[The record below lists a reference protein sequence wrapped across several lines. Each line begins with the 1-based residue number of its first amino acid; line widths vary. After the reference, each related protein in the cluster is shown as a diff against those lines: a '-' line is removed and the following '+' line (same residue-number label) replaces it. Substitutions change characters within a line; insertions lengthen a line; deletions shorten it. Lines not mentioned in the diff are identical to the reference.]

1 MSTSSPHWHTIFC
14 DWIYQSNSRC
24 AKYRSWCTPVSSCQ
38 FADDAAARLNFIAH
52 IFCMISVSDHSR
64 RPTPETADS
73 QPPKPASNYSHAEA
87 NWRDW
92 TNTTQTL
99 FIVIEHCTW
108 FNVSH
113 AHLFIVLT
121 LINIECGP
129 RYKPPGVSRGSPGL
143 HCLLIISVL

>member
-1 MSTSSPHWHTIFC
+1 MLYKEYILLLG
-14 DWIYQSNSRC
+14 
-24 AKYRSWCTPVSSCQ
+24 V
-38 FADDAAARLNFIAH
+38 
-52 IFCMISVSDHSR
+52 ISVSDHSR

-73 QPPKPASNYSHAEA
+73 QPSKPTSNYLNAEA

-113 AHLFIVLT
+113 ALLFIVLT
-121 LINIECGP
+121 LINIEGGP
-129 RYKPPGVSRGSPGL
+129 RY
-143 HCLLIISVL
+143 